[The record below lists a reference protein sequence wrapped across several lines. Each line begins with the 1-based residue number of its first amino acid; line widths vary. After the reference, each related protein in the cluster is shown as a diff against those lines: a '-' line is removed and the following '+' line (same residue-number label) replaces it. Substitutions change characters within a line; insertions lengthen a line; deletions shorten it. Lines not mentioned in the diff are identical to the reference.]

1 MGEYMNLLIAASTCS
16 EKKIDEIL
24 NYRKKKAIDPQQK
37 FFRLFIEGINKVE
50 NVTTTVVSALPVS
63 ASTVSKKNFKYE
75 EENIDTINYHYLPF
89 RNGKFMRYFTTIIST
104 IKEIKKWCHKYNA
117 HNSIVIVDPLVPQL
131 SIPTRI
137 IAQKKGFKVGAIVT
151 DIPSLTTIMKER
163 NDSYFKRNLLKLYQK
178 ISDNDLFQFDF
189 YIPLTE
195 SLNAFAN
202 VKEKPYCIVEGFA
215 DSLDT
220 KISKVHDNYIM
231 YAGGVY
237 ERFGVKNLVDAFIKI
252 NNPNIELW
260 IFGEGTYVSK
270 IQEINK
276 IYSNIKYK
284 GCVSPEEVV
293 KIEKKAKLLVNPRP
307 TKEKYAKY
315 SFPSKTM
322 EYLLSGTPVCS
333 TKLPGIPIEYYD
345 YLYMFY
351 DDNVNAI
358 AQGLTSMLS
367 CTDEQLNLIGKK
379 GHDFVLKEKN
389 NIVMAKKIISMC
401 KSIM

>member
-1 MGEYMNLLIAASTCS
+1 
-16 EKKIDEIL
+16 
-24 NYRKKKAIDPQQK
+24 
-37 FFRLFIEGINKVE
+37 
-50 NVTTTVVSALPVS
+50 
-63 ASTVSKKNFKYE
+63 
-75 EENIDTINYHYLPF
+75 
-89 RNGKFMRYFTTIIST
+89 MRYFTTIIST